1 MSWLSLFP
9 QIFSFTDLI
18 ILVSMFGICLPLCA
32 FIYSYHDYDETL
44 ADVMRDGER

>member
-1 MSWLSLFP
+1 MIAVFLAA
-9 QIFSFTDLI
+9 I
-18 ILVSMFGICLPLCA
+18 GLPLCA